1 MPILLP
7 TIRLASRIA
16 KSRTAQIRKDCF
28 CEEFLIAHKN
38 LLFKMRIV
46 KQEFIRL
53 LKEIIKRDCEYIEF
67 LWKQNCFQE
76 ILKQIQSED
85 TATKKEALN
94 LMKYVVISQF
104 HNQNIMYPLI
114 TKMEF
119 TETLINTLQEKDPE
133 ILQDCLDSLYIMLKE
148 NEIHLIKFVI
158 DKLEGSSGVKM
169 IENLQMHKNQW
180 ICEKAVKIL
189 ELLLAEAEIMEK

>member
-16 KSRTAQIRKDCF
+16 KSRTAEIRKDCF
-28 CEEFLIAHKN
+28 CEEFLISHKN

-104 HNQNIMYPLI
+104 HNQNIMYPLL

-133 ILQDCLDSLYIMLKE
+133 ILQDCLDSLYILLKE

-158 DKLEGSSGVKM
+158 DKVEGSSGVKM